1 MIVNFVNY
9 DKNFC
14 DLSWKW
20 LNDSEIKT
28 LTMSPDFTKE
38 SQNKWFEGLQQRN
51 DYLIWGIECDNT
63 PIGVV
68 GIKNIDFADKTG
80 EYFGYIGEKEY
91 WSKGIGKLM
100 MEYSVKKMREQKLEK
115 LYLKVLNSNERAINL
130 YLKKGFQ
137 IEHDTGEYLEMSM
150 IVKENDCI

>member
-1 MIVNFVNY
+1 MIVNFVDY
-9 DKNFC
+9 DKKIC

-38 SQNKWFEGLQQRN
+38 SQDKWFEGLPQRN

-68 GIKNIDFADKTG
+68 GIKNIDFVDKSG

-100 MEYSVKKMREQKLEK
+100 MEYSVKKMREYKLEK

-137 IEHDTGEYLEMSM
+137 IEHDTGEYLEMTM
-150 IVKENDCI
+150 KVEDNNFI